1 MDHMGLDRSRVCLF
15 VILIACISHNTAFY
29 LPGLA
34 PVSYCEPGKQTSPG
48 CLVSVFSLPSHY
60 KSSKNTLV

>member
-1 MDHMGLDRSRVCLF
+1 MGLNRSLAFLF
-15 VILIACISHNTAFY
+15 VILTTSVSHNTAFY

-48 CLVSVFSLPSHY
+48 CLVSVFSLLSRH
-60 KSSKNTLV
+60 KSS